1 MRESRYIL
9 ILLAVTLFLFF
20 FQLGDMALTDPDE
33 TFYAQTA
40 KEMLNEGEWI
50 TPTIFGKPQ
59 FEKPVFYYLL
69 IVVSYIIFGVGEFAA
84 RFPSAVFGVFG
95 ILGVYLLGRLLFT
108 PLCGFLSGLVLA
120 TCTQYLILARGC
132 VTDMVL
138 TVFILYC
145 LLLFLMGWTRKRR
158 VYYYIASVMAAF
170 AVLTKG
176 PIGLFIPGLVV
187 FLYILFSRQWREL
200 RQVPVLRCILIF
212 LGISLPWYLVVNHMH
227 GTSFVNEFFGFHN
240 VTRFLV
246 PEHRIGTSPLFYVP
260 VILGGFFPWSV
271 FLLFGAWDIWKRPAL
286 IGQTSEVR
294 GCNLF
299 LLVWFLVVFLF
310 FSASSTK
317 LVTYIF
323 PLFPVLAIVT
333 GRFWE
338 RFVSEAR
345 AEEGASRVSYYI
357 FAALS
362 LMAAVAA
369 IILARHEYAGT
380 PAVLGA
386 ALSAAIYLL
395 GVIVSLFFLAKNRKF
410 ASFYAIVIA
419 ILVGVFPVA
428 RFVLPVVEVYES
440 SKVLSDKVKEL
451 ARPSDLVGGES
462 DHRRG
467 VAFYTDRTDVTDIHP
482 HGALRDF
489 ISRPEKVWGIIQRKH
504 YRQVK
509 EDMGDKVSNPVAWS
523 GKYVLIT
530 NKGNK

>member
-187 FLYILFSRQWREL
+187 FLYILFSRQ
-200 RQVPVLRCILIF
+200 
-212 LGISLPWYLVVNHMH
+212 
-227 GTSFVNEFFGFHN
+227 
-240 VTRFLV
+240 
-246 PEHRIGTSPLFYVP
+246 
-260 VILGGFFPWSV
+260 
-271 FLLFGAWDIWKRPAL
+271 
-286 IGQTSEVR
+286 
-294 GCNLF
+294 
-299 LLVWFLVVFLF
+299 
-310 FSASSTK
+310 
-317 LVTYIF
+317 
-323 PLFPVLAIVT
+323 
-333 GRFWE
+333 
-338 RFVSEAR
+338 
-345 AEEGASRVSYYI
+345 
-357 FAALS
+357 
-362 LMAAVAA
+362 
-369 IILARHEYAGT
+369 
-380 PAVLGA
+380 
-386 ALSAAIYLL
+386 
-395 GVIVSLFFLAKNRKF
+395 
-410 ASFYAIVIA
+410 
-419 ILVGVFPVA
+419 
-428 RFVLPVVEVYES
+428 
-440 SKVLSDKVKEL
+440 
-451 ARPSDLVGGES
+451 
-462 DHRRG
+462 
-467 VAFYTDRTDVTDIHP
+467 
-482 HGALRDF
+482 
-489 ISRPEKVWGIIQRKH
+489 
-504 YRQVK
+504 
-509 EDMGDKVSNPVAWS
+509 
-523 GKYVLIT
+523 
-530 NKGNK
+530 